1 MKEALKMLPDSTS
14 SATQQRSVHLPHC
27 APAMIEQP
35 APAVADFSIP
45 VETSLPQSL
54 LPENMEPGCA
64 SSAALDGSLVD
75 EFRPKSSPSEQ
86 TSLLDIQSKVF
97 EDLAA
102 TFVFKWEDKKRWQ
115 SLRHKGMVEFPTE
128 LALKTARLLFQSDH
142 EVLQKATF
150 LRDRAA
156 YEPHPG
162 FVYCDAGNGIMALYF
177 DRHVSELTKK
187 SSHLG
192 ELVGTND
199 DKKADPFEVLLAYY
213 RDDPSPQAREALK
226 FLERELQQI
235 LEDEYESQ
243 IPVQTGVA
251 NTDEEERE
259 LVEPGAA
266 ITDEKEQELQGA
278 VKIVLDATMNWDLE
292 DTKARQ
298 TQSRGRRDEYDAD
311 ARQMQEADAQRR
323 KQQMLEFKARSLF
336 LSFLV

>member
-1 MKEALKMLPDSTS
+1 M
-14 SATQQRSVHLPHC
+14 
-27 APAMIEQP
+27 
-35 APAVADFSIP
+35 
-45 VETSLPQSL
+45 
-54 LPENMEPGCA
+54 
-64 SSAALDGSLVD
+64 
-75 EFRPKSSPSEQ
+75 
-86 TSLLDIQSKVF
+86 
-97 EDLAA
+97 
-102 TFVFKWEDKKRWQ
+102 
-115 SLRHKGMVEFPTE
+115 
-128 LALKTARLLFQSDH
+128 
-142 EVLQKATF
+142 
-150 LRDRAA
+150 
-156 YEPHPG
+156 
-162 FVYCDAGNGIMALYF
+162 
-177 DRHVSELTKK
+177 
-187 SSHLG
+187 G

-199 DKKADPFEVLLAYY
+199 DKKADPFEVLLGYY

-226 FLERELQQI
+226 FLERELQQV

-259 LVEPGAA
+259 LVEPSAA

-278 VKIVLDATMNWDLE
+278 VKRVLDAPMNWDRE